1 MFNKK
6 QIRQMFKKFA
16 FPMLAAAALLAS
28 CSQEDALQTG
38 TDSTLQAV
46 TISAGTG
53 GSMTTRATN
62 GQGDEEVSR
71 CLLQIFEK
79 TGEETPAWQPMA
91 GYETPQSM
99 TGSEAGGF
107 TATAT
112 LNPTKEYAILFWA
125 DADAATY
132 DATTGLQNVKVADNA
147 VPGIAYAGKTE
158 WGGNNTTA
166 SINVDLK
173 HAVAKVTLR
182 STTAV
187 PAGRAVTLTGL
198 EEYSAFDVAG
208 NAVADKKDYPH
219 NVTGTGADG
228 DIMTFY
234 ALVQEGTQI
243 LTLNTGG
250 ADVQIPNVPLAPDK
264 HVILMGDVAN
274 AGLTTVTFTAT
285 VDPAWGGS
293 ATEIFTPI
301 DLTKE
306 PVNITGDGIHKIVG
320 NGQQTANTITISG
333 NATVYLEGVDINA
346 STDAISITGGSPTLH
361 VRGSNSLTSSDGA
374 GIYVAQGS
382 TVTITSDDR
391 NANTLDAQGGT
402 GGSGIG
408 AKKQDC
414 GNIVIENVTVN
425 AHGSKVTGLDG
436 SIYAAG
442 IGGSG
447 SNSCGTITI
456 SNATVSAY
464 GASDG
469 AAGNLSTPGIG
480 GGLKGSSNGSY
491 GIITINKSST
501 VSVQRG
507 SWVSDYI
514 GSAGQTNDPAS
525 SPDGIDA
532 TVDDTSKVI
541 KLN

>member
-1 MFNKK
+1 
-6 QIRQMFKKFA
+6 MFKKFA

-28 CSQEDALQTG
+28 CSQEDALQPV
-38 TDSTLQAV
+38 TDGTLQTV
-46 TISAGTG
+46 IISAGTD
-53 GSMTTRATN
+53 GSMTTRAAN
-62 GQGDEEVSR
+62 AQDDEEVSR

-79 TGEETPAWQPMA
+79 TGA
-91 GYETPQSM
+91 GTQALGTPQPM
-99 TGSEAGGF
+99 TGSETGGF

-301 DLTKE
+301 DLTEK

-320 NGQQTANTITISG
+320 NGQQTANTITING
-333 NATVYLEGVDINA
+333 NATVYLEGVNINT

-391 NANTLDAQGGT
+391 NANTLTAQGGT

-425 AHGSKVTGLDG
+425 AHGSKVTGF
-436 SIYAAG
+436 YAAG

-469 AAGNLSTPGIG
+469 AAGNMSTPGIG

>member
-1 MFNKK
+1 
-6 QIRQMFKKFA
+6 MFKKFA

-28 CSQEDALQTG
+28 CSQEDALQPV
-38 TDSTLQAV
+38 TDGTLQTV
-46 TISAGTG
+46 IISAGTD

-107 TATAT
+107 TATAI

-125 DADAATY
+125 DTETY
-132 DATTGLQNVKVADNA
+132 DATADLQNVKVKDDTA
-147 VPGIAYAGKTE
+147 PGIAYAGKTG
-158 WGGNNTTA
+158 WGGNNTAA
-166 SINVDLK
+166 SIDVDLK

-187 PAGRAVTLTGL
+187 PADRTVTLTGL
-198 EEYSAFDVAG
+198 KEYSAFDVQS
-208 NAVADKKDYPH
+208 NTVTDEKTFTH
-219 NVTGTGADG
+219 EVTGTGSTG

-234 ALVQEGTQI
+234 ALVQEETQT

-274 AGLTTVTFTAT
+274 AGLTTVTFTAA
-285 VDPAWGGS
+285 VDPTWGGS
-293 ATEIFTPI
+293 STEIFTPI
-301 DLTKE
+301 DLTEK

-320 NGQQTANTITISG
+320 NGQQTANTITING
-333 NATVYLEGVDINA
+333 NATVYLEGVDINT

-391 NANTLDAQGGT
+391 NANTLAAQGGT

-469 AAGNLSTPGIG
+469 AAGNMSTPGIG

-514 GSAGQTNDPAS
+514 GSAGHTNDPAS

-532 TVDDTSKVI
+532 TVDDTSEVK